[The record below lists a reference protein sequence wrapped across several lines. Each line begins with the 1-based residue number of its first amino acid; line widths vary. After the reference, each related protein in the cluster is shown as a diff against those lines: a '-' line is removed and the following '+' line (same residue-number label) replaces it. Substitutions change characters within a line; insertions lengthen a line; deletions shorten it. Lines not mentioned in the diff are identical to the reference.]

1 MTTWIVT
8 ARRAA
13 SARIRSSWCSA
24 PSTRTT
30 QVRRCCGPRAPASS
44 NAAAITSAGAAPDRP
59 GQPLGPGLRPGPG
72 RAGAAPAA
80 GRGDDVVRA
89 APGRLGVVD
98 GDQGGHSLAVRFLPG
113 RQPGPHLPDP
123 GGGLRG
129 GRPQSPGASAAAP
142 GRHHALTRAP
152 GPSGAEVPASRRG
165 VPGLLSRPA
174 GPEPERGAA
183 VRRDPARRAGG
194 RPGGCSAQPARS
206 SGIRRPGERTGA
218 RRVLPGRGSRPEA
231 AGRSLTSQRSLGDA
245 DALAAGSAWSALRRR
260 AGQFDCVPCGGV
272 AERGVAERGG
282 RRQPPGPALVEL
294 TEFDRPRRLGS
305 RTASSMMETS
315 GALTFTA
322 EDQGTVM
329 SWAWQVHPKGLA
341 ADTRPAL
348 RPPRRPHGAQDLG
361 RAEAPARRQHKPS
374 PRLTDSAVPGA
385 LRYRLATAPSQGSKR
400 PAEPPAGLTG
410 EHLGGASA
418 AARAPAP

>member
-1 MTTWIVT
+1 MYLPTHRVT
-8 ARRAA
+8 PDSGRDP
-13 SARIRSSWCSA
+13 IRLRNLLDEAESRLLA
-24 PSTRTT
+24 E
-30 QVRRCCGPRAPASS
+30 GLRAPAV
-44 NAAAITSAGAAPDRP
+44 REV
-59 GQPLGPGLRPGPG
+59 LRPG
-72 RAGAAPAA
+72 R
-80 GRGDDVVRA
+80 
-89 APGRLGVVD
+89 
-98 GDQGGHSLAVRFLPG
+98 
-113 RQPGPHLPDP
+113 
-123 GGGLRG
+123 
-129 GRPQSPGASAAAP
+129 
-142 GRHHALTRAP
+142 
-152 GPSGAEVPASRRG
+152 E
-165 VPGLLSRPA
+165 LSRPGPFWSHQSGGLALFLAPRWSRAFRLPAEFPELAVVTGRFHVKPLLALLAA
-174 GPEPERGAA
+174 GHRFYLLALSQNEVRLFEGTPHGVQEAGLADVPRSLREA
-183 VRRDPARRAGG
+183 VEYDDLEKELGPVVSSRAGG
-194 RPGGCSAQPARS
+194 F
-206 SGIRRPGERTGA
+206 
-218 RRVLPGRGSRPEA
+218 RPEA

-260 AGQFDCVPCGGV
+260 AGQFDCVPCGG
-272 AERGVAERGG
+272 GVERGG
-282 RRQPPGPALVEL
+282 VEPARRCQPAGPALVEL

-400 PAEPPAGLTG
+400 PAEPPGLTG